1 MLFTVDFLS
10 AVIVGLL
17 ELAFPIIVSLFIDE
31 LLPTGNWKWIILA
44 SIGLVLVYLFNTLM
58 QFIVTYWGHMLG
70 TNIERDI
77 RNDLYSHIQRLSFRF
92 FDNTKT
98 GKLLTRLTNDLMNIG
113 EMAHHGPEDLFIAV
127 MTLLGAFGIMYY
139 IHPELA
145 IISFIIVPLILVIAI
160 YFNKKMTVAFRE
172 LFGRVSD
179 FNHMIGDKIGG
190 IRLVQA
196 FANEDAEFKEFKRLN
211 DRFRQTKLKAYKIMS
226 FNNSSTYMLMRL
238 VTVFILIAGAYYV
251 TIGELSYG
259 DFAAFILISNVLFK
273 PLEKINAVIE
283 LYPNGI
289 AGFKHFLDTMSEKAD
304 ITEKENA
311 IELKNVKGNITYDKV
326 SFAYDEKDV
335 LTDISF
341 NIKAGETIAFV
352 GPSGAGKTTLSALL
366 PRFYDVTKGKIEIDG
381 QDIRDLT
388 LSSLRENIGTVQQD
402 VFLFAGTLRENV
414 AYGKPDASDEEVYD
428 ALAKAQLKE
437 LVDSYPRGLDTIVGE
452 RGVKLSGGQ
461 KQRIAIARK
470 IGRASC
476 RERV

>member
-172 LFGRVSD
+172 LLD
-179 FNHMIGDKIGG
+179 EY
-190 IRLVQA
+190 L
-196 FANEDAEFKEFKRLN
+196 
-211 DRFRQTKLKAYKIMS
+211 
-226 FNNSSTYMLMRL
+226 
-238 VTVFILIAGAYYV
+238 IL
-251 TIGELSYG
+251 TI
-259 DFAAFILISNVLFK
+259 
-273 PLEKINAVIE
+273 
-283 LYPNGI
+283 
-289 AGFKHFLDTMSEKAD
+289 
-304 ITEKENA
+304 
-311 IELKNVKGNITYDKV
+311 
-326 SFAYDEKDV
+326 
-335 LTDISF
+335 
-341 NIKAGETIAFV
+341 
-352 GPSGAGKTTLSALL
+352 
-366 PRFYDVTKGKIEIDG
+366 
-381 QDIRDLT
+381 
-388 LSSLRENIGTVQQD
+388 
-402 VFLFAGTLRENV
+402 
-414 AYGKPDASDEEVYD
+414 
-428 ALAKAQLKE
+428 
-437 LVDSYPRGLDTIVGE
+437 
-452 RGVKLSGGQ
+452 
-461 KQRIAIARK
+461 
-470 IGRASC
+470 
-476 RERV
+476 